1 MPKLLP
7 LLILL
12 APTLLQAQEL
22 SVIPLWKDGAPG
34 SESRRHEPEQ
44 AKDWWVKN
52 IHDPSLTVVEPPK
65 GKANGTA
72 VVICPGGGHRE
83 LVFEPEGME
92 PARYLARLGIT
103 AFALKYRLA
112 RESGSSYTLD
122 DTRADI
128 QRAMR
133 VVRANAAKFGIDPN
147 RIGVMGWSAGAELAA
162 MVAYPNVGGDP
173 KAPDPI
179 DRVSARPNFQ
189 IIIYPGGHGLP
200 LRVGS
205 DAPPLFLLVAM
216 DDQGSAKNSIK
227 LLQAY
232 QRSGASVEAHFIAEG
247 QHAFNMGNRSS
258 FVAIRKWPER
268 MADWLID
275 RKLAGANSA
284 E

>member
-1 MPKLLP
+1 
-7 LLILL
+7 
-12 APTLLQAQEL
+12 LQAQEL

-92 PARYLARLGIT
+92 PARYLASLGIT

-162 MVAYPNVGGDP
+162 MVAYPNVGADP